1 MKHQARTA
9 MLVAAIAVGLGTA
22 PMARAQSAWTTYQN
36 TDFHFT
42 VDVPAE
48 PTISV
53 GITESPAGPEPTF
66 QGTIELSPDS
76 ALQLTA
82 VDLTRVTVAIDPNA
96 VLEGGVKGGVGAA
109 NATIDS
115 ETTISDGD
123 AIGRDVVFHN
133 GTVKYETRIFYLNRR
148 VAALTGL
155 GNGKLPDAFGRA
167 AAAFKILP

>member
-9 MLVAAIAVGLGTA
+9 MLIAAIAVGLGTA

-36 TDFHFT
+36 ADFHFT
-42 VDVPAE
+42 VDTPAA

-53 GITESPAGPEPTF
+53 SITETPVGPEPAF
-66 QGTIELSPDS
+66 QGAIELSSDGV
-76 ALQLTA
+76 LQLTA
-82 VDLTRVTVAIDPNA
+82 VDLTKVTVAIDPNA
-96 VLEGGVKGGVGAA
+96 VLEGGVKGGVNAA

-115 ETTISDGD
+115 ETTISDG
-123 AIGRDVVFHN
+123 AAVGRDVVFHN
-133 GTVKYETRIFYLNRR
+133 GAIKYETRIFYLNRR